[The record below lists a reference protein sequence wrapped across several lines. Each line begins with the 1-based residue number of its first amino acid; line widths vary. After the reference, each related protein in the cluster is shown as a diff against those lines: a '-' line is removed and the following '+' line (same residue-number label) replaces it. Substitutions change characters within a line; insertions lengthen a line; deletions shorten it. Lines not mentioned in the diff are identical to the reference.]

1 MTIRLGGRGGQTPG
15 ADGEDGQGVGG
26 GKGGKGGKGIGP
38 MATAGEPHGGVR
50 QVVIG
55 PAHWTA
61 FETWINAHG
70 HVLAMMPAEHQ
81 NPDDLPTWVILP
93 KAP

>member
-1 MTIRLGGRGGQTPG
+1 
-15 ADGEDGQGVGG
+15 
-26 GKGGKGGKGIGP
+26 
-38 MATAGEPHGGVR
+38 
-50 QVVIG
+50 VVIG